1 MYTFVKFF
9 DSFQDEIDDIF
20 NKVNKEL
27 GYSSTQSKVTYKTK
41 NDVDTIKELDNSYII
56 RVIIPGFEREEISL
70 SIKGKFL
77 TIEGKNTDNSI
88 TKEYYIPENGDKEKI
103 EATLKNGILTVTMP
117 KKVETKFRIDIKWTT
132 PI

>member
-117 KKVETKFRIDIKWTT
+117 KKVETKFRIDIK
-132 PI
+132 